1 VQAAID
7 VRLTPFS
14 SLARTQTHRANV
26 RVPAGVAAL
35 LELDPTLLPAAVDAF
50 VDRDPGDMRACK
62 RMETFPPT
70 TAVYTRVSMT
80 RCQYAALARGER
92 FIVPRVFGD
101 LPPQKSPRYLPA
113 WVGAKLA
120 CGMEI
125 LLARS
130 ASAGTA
136 SAWSPDEVCMVRAT
150 CVCEARAC
158 LRHSCSLHRT
168 QVCRGPEWEACVE
181 MLRTMGYMQVC
192 SLAGG
197 RAGGRAC

>member
-1 VQAAID
+1 MMASRILLTAPRRAAALQLVRDPATPTRAAPAVQAAID
-7 VRLTPFS
+7 ARLTPFP

-70 TAVYTRVSMT
+70 TAVYARVSMT

-101 LPPQKSPRYLPA
+101 LPPQKSPQYLPA

-130 ASAGTA
+130 ASAGTG
-136 SAWSPDEVCMVRAT
+136 SAWRTDEVCMKHL
-150 CVCEARAC
+150 C
-158 LRHSCSLHRT
+158 L
-168 QVCRGPEWEACVE
+168 
-181 MLRTMGYMQVC
+181 
-192 SLAGG
+192 
-197 RAGGRAC
+197 